1 MTGVVSVRLSK
12 TLIVPRFSATK
23 IRPSGENWMTD
34 GWTSPLRAAW
44 SWKPV
49 GRTAANAVVWPAWA
63 WASLPSIGRPSGPW
77 PTAGAMDVPTSSRAA
92 SNEPPTALT
101 RRRNPGPPDSP

>member
-1 MTGVVSVRLSK
+1 MIGVVSVRLSK

-34 GWTSPLRAAW
+34 GWTSPLRTAW

-49 GRTAANAVVWPAWA
+49 GTDGCQRGRLAGLGVGIVAEHRPAFGAVAD
-63 WASLPSIGRPSGPW
+63 GRGDGRADQQQGSQQRGPD
-77 PTAGAMDVPTSSRAA
+77 T
-92 SNEPPTALT
+92 LT
-101 RRRNPGPPDSP
+101 RRRNPIPPDPP